1 MKKIEYKRV
10 AAIVLDSRVSASARM
25 YLAVVAMSCTAV
37 LCGEM
42 VSFETDSISGLFDTQ
57 SCALEV
63 HDKRC
68 GHVWK
73 TLTDPV
79 SPPADGVR
87 MSVTADG
94 NELVFDFAAP
104 PSLAVPATFLALRP
118 LEAQSH
124 DRIFV
129 PMGCGYS
136 FPAEGWDFG
145 AYVADWD
152 MSRMRLYTGFM
163 KMACFAQY
171 SESPD
176 ADGVMQQGA
185 GALTIIETPT
195 DAETTFTERSNGR
208 LGMGVE
214 WRSENGRFGYARRL
228 RVVFFDHA
236 TPGALAARYRAE
248 MDRRGFRVTFVEKA
262 KRNPRLAEGLRM
274 LKGAPNIW
282 YWTERRDKAQIARE
296 LRRLGFGNMLFS
308 TITRHDLGVWVEPS
322 EVRELV
328 QIPGV
333 LTTEYDIVHDAME
346 PKMLPKLDATRP
358 HWPPEVWERGDYV
371 MDAEGRIVRGWK
383 VALKDDPG
391 NPVIGCLKICQACG
405 GWYMRRR
412 IRNRL
417 AEAPY
422 SARFYDVTGTGI
434 AECHNPRHPLTLRQA
449 VSARREMLG
458 IPGREFGLVTGT
470 EEGLECFVPECDYLE
485 GNFSAFTWRVDG
497 GRNMW
502 KTYEKSPDVMKYAID
517 PATRYPFWEM
527 VFHDCVSSYWYWTDY
542 NNRFLDTWW
551 QRDALNAITGTAPM
565 YLFTPEVFAAQ
576 KTRLAESV
584 KIAARTARETADTLL
599 IEYRWL
605 SSDRLVQQS
614 RFFNGFTVTVNFSE
628 RRRVLA
634 DGQTIGPHEVL
645 FAISSRVSAK
655 SNHF

>member
-1 MKKIEYKRV
+1 MGDSSVRLYFV
-10 AAIVLDSRVSASARM
+10 AAAI
-25 YLAVVAMSCTAV
+25 SCAAA
-37 LCGEM
+37 LCGETI
-42 VSFETDSISGLFDTQ
+42 SFETDCLSGRFDTQ
-57 SCALEV
+57 VGALEV
-63 HDKRC
+63 RDKRC
-68 GHVWK
+68 GRIWK
-73 TLTDPV
+73 TLDDAG
-79 SPPADGVR
+79 SSPADGVKI
-87 MSVTADG
+87 SVVADG
-94 NELVFDFAAP
+94 SELVFDFTAP
-104 PSLAVPATFLALRP
+104 PDIAVPARFLALKP

-145 AYVADWD
+145 EYVADWD

-171 SESPD
+171 AELPD
-176 ADGVMQQGA
+176 GDGVMRQGA

-195 DAETTFTERSNGR
+195 DAETTFRERSNGR

-214 WRSENGRFGYARRL
+214 WRAENGRFGYARRL

-236 TPGALAARYRAE
+236 SPGALAARYRAE
-248 MDRRGFRVTFVEKA
+248 MKRRGFRVTFAEKA
-262 KRNPRLAEGLRM
+262 RRNPRIAEGLRM

-282 YWTERRDKAQIARE
+282 YWTERRDKAQVARE

-308 TITRHDLGVWVEPS
+308 TVTRHDLGAWVEPD
-322 EVRELV
+322 EVAELAR
-328 QIPGV
+328 IPGV

-346 PKMLPKLDATRP
+346 PEMLPRIDATRP

-383 VALKDDPG
+383 VALKENPG
-391 NPVIGCLKICQACG
+391 KPAVGCLKICQACG

-412 IRNRL
+412 LRERL

-422 SARFYDVTGTGI
+422 RARFYDVTGTGI
-434 AECHNPRHPLTLRQA
+434 TECHNPRHPLTLRQA

-485 GNFSAFTWRVDG
+485 GNFSAYTWRVDG

-502 KTYEKSPDVMKYAID
+502 KTYETSPAVMKYAID

-565 YLFTPEVFAAQ
+565 YLFTPETFAKQ
-576 KTRLAESV
+576 KERLAESV
-584 KIAARTARETADTLL
+584 KVAARTAKETADFLL
-599 IEYRWL
+599 LEYRWL
-605 SSDRLVQQS
+605 SADRLVQQS
-614 RFFNGFTVTVNFSE
+614 RFSGGFTVTVNFSDK
-628 RRRVLA
+628 RRTLA
-634 DGQTIGPHEVL
+634 DGRTLAPHEVL
-645 FAISSRVSAK
+645 FGTSAISGDSK
-655 SNHF
+655 